1 MQKIMQAKYI
11 LQRHRALF
19 AFGRPPS
26 RLLSIYKFFLVKMI
40 FSGFHFQGFDQNLNK
55 CKGICCSLEFVQGQ
69 TSASASASSV
79 DSISNF
85 FCLFVSLFVAA
96 ENLSKGKPVH
106 QHHLWI
112 PFQSF
117 SAGARFFLVKIPSD
131 SNCNC
136 PV

>member
-26 RLLSIYKFFLVKMI
+26 RSPSIYKFFLVKMI

-106 QHHLWI
+106 
-112 PFQSF
+112 
-117 SAGARFFLVKIPSD
+117 
-131 SNCNC
+131 
-136 PV
+136 